1 MSGGTQY
8 AYRQGISFMH
18 GLDPISKMV
27 WLGCTSMMIILLN
40 IAWVQLIFFGVIL
53 VMALTLARLTPSF
66 IWRFSRYIYLLG
78 GLMFVLQ
85 MFFVKGDQTLFW
97 LGPLHASVRGALIGA
112 AAGFRVVNLASSSMI
127 FLVTTAPRDLAISA
141 HEKLKFP
148 ARATQALFLALRFL
162 PLLEEEYSDLTA
174 AHTVRGAGAGKSIKD
189 RIQRLGRFTVP
200 FLFGALRRAQVTGL
214 AMDSKAFGAYPTKV
228 FYHQVSYPAIGKVF
242 AILWIFLLILSIYLL
257 ASGKLSI
264 IGDVR
269 MAFQLFSGWLS

>member
-1 MSGGTQY
+1 MSGGTQF
-8 AYRQGISFMH
+8 AYRQGRSFMH
-18 GLDPISKMV
+18 GLDPISKMI

-40 IAWVQLIFFGVIL
+40 TAWVQLIFFGVII
-53 VMALTLARLTPSF
+53 VMALTLARLTPGF

-85 MFFVKGDQTLFW
+85 MFFVQGDQTLFI
-97 LGPLHASVRGALIGA
+97 LGPLRATIRGALIGA

-141 HEKLKFP
+141 HQKLKLP

-162 PLLEEEYSDLTA
+162 PLLEEEYADLTA

-200 FLFGALRRAQVTGL
+200 YLFGALRRAQTTGL

-228 FYHQVSYPAIGKVF
+228 FYHQVSYPISGKVF
-242 AILWIFLLILSIYLL
+242 AMLWVLLLIFSIYLL
-257 ASGKLSI
+257 ASGKLVI

-269 MAFQLFSGWLS
+269 MAYQFISVLLS